1 MISLIVRYIGKTVLL
16 NTLLVLL
23 VLVALTALFSFIG
36 ELDDVGR
43 GNYNVTTAVIYILL
57 RMPGTA
63 YELFPSAV
71 LLGSLLGLGGLATHS
86 ELTVMRSAG
95 ISILQLAGAVALIGL
110 LLMGIVALIGE
121 FMMPSAES
129 RAQSIRTAAL
139 SNRVSISAKTG
150 YWAKAGPLFVNIK
163 SVLPDM
169 TLVDVSIY
177 DLDQEN
183 LKSVV
188 YAKKAEQLA
197 TGEWLLTDIKK
208 TFFNPSSLQNET
220 IDSEILPTLVNAE
233 LLQGLSVPAE
243 SMSVM
248 NLISQ
253 VRYLKQNQLDSRA
266 IELALWVKF
275 TNPVSTL
282 VMLMLSLPF
291 VFASQ
296 RAGGVGQKMFFG
308 ILLGVGY
315 FLLNRLFTNLGLA
328 NGLSPAVSTLIPL
341 TLFGLLAI
349 AGLLRIT

>member
-1 MISLIVRYIGKTVLL
+1 MSLIVRYIGKTVLL

-36 ELDDVGR
+36 ELDDVGK
-43 GNYNVTTAVIYILL
+43 GNYDVITASIYVIF

-95 ISILQLAGAVALIGL
+95 ISIMQIAGAVALIGL
-110 LLMGIVALIGE
+110 VLMTLVAFIGE
-121 FMMPSAES
+121 FVMPVAES
-129 RAQSIRTAAL
+129 RAQSIRNAAL

-150 YWAKAGPLFVNIK
+150 YWAKSGPLFVNIK

-169 TLVDVSIY
+169 TLIDVSIY
-177 DLDQEN
+177 DFDEGN

-188 YAKKAEQLA
+188 HARKAEQLES
-197 TGEWLLTDIKK
+197 GGWQLSEINK
-208 TFFNPSSLQNET
+208 TTFNPASLENESIET
-220 IDSEILPTLVNAE
+220 QLWPSLVNAE
-233 LLQGLSVPAE
+233 LLQGLSVPVE
-243 SMSVM
+243 SMSIS
-248 NLISQ
+248 NLTKQ
-253 VRYLKQNQLDSRA
+253 TRYLKQNQLDSRS
-266 IELALWVKF
+266 IELALWIKF

-296 RAGGVGQKMFFG
+296 RAGGVGQKMFIG
-308 ILLGVGY
+308 ILLGIGY
-315 FLLNRLFTNLGLA
+315 FLLNRLFTHLGLA

-341 TLFGLLAI
+341 TLFGLIAI
-349 AGLLRIT
+349 AGLYRIT

>member
-1 MISLIVRYIGKTVLL
+1 MSLIVRYIGKTVLL

-36 ELDDVGR
+36 ELDDVGK
-43 GNYNVTTAVIYILL
+43 GKYDVITAAIYVLL
-57 RMPGTA
+57 RVPGTA

-95 ISILQLAGAVALIGL
+95 ISIMQLAGAVALIGV
-110 LLMGIVALIGE
+110 LLMALVALIGE
-121 FMMPSAES
+121 FVMPVAES

-139 SNRVSISAKTG
+139 SNRISISAKTG
-150 YWAKAGPLFVNIK
+150 YWAKSGPLFVNIK

-177 DLDQEN
+177 DFDEGD

-188 YAKKAEQLA
+188 YARQAEQLSS
-197 TGEWLLTDIKK
+197 GNWQLTEINK
-208 TFFNPSSLQNET
+208 TTFNPASLENELIET
-220 IDSEILPTLVNAE
+220 EIWPSLVNAE

-243 SMSVM
+243 SMSIA
-248 NLISQ
+248 NLVKQ
-253 VRYLKQNQLDSRA
+253 TRYLKQNQLDSRS

-275 TNPVSTL
+275 TNPLSTL

-296 RAGGVGQKMFFG
+296 RAGGVGQKMFIG
-308 ILLGVGY
+308 ILLGIGY
-315 FLLNRLFTNLGLA
+315 FLLNRLFTHLGLA
-328 NGLSPAVSTLIPL
+328 NGLSPSVSTLIPL
-341 TLFGLLAI
+341 TIFGLIAI
-349 AGLLRIT
+349 AGLYRIT